1 MLKELRKILQFFL
14 EMEPK
19 LRNFFTRCI
28 LPQVL
33 RGGDNISGRDVSG
46 GGDRNR
52 LDMSGGDDASGQGDV
67 YCFCRKG
74 EFGQMIACDNPFCPY
89 EWFHFSCVNITS
101 EPDGNWFCSSCK

>member
-1 MLKELRKILQFFL
+1 MLDSSGIAVERIEKDTAAFL

-33 RGGDNISGRDVSG
+33 CGGDNISGRDVSG

-52 LDMSGGDDASGQGDV
+52 LDSSGGDDASGG
-67 YCFCRKG
+67 
-74 EFGQMIACDNPFCPY
+74 
-89 EWFHFSCVNITS
+89 
-101 EPDGNWFCSSCK
+101 